1 MSVEKRS
8 IPLYRPFGL
17 KLEGMSAVE
26 ILDLAQKCARF
37 SEFPAS
43 STVPRCG
50 CACLQSKAHEVR

>member
-8 IPLYRPFGL
+8 MPLYRPFGL

-37 SEFPAS
+37 PEFPARC
-43 STVPRCG
+43 TAPRCG
-50 CACLQSKAHEVR
+50 CAFLQAKAREVR